1 MNFNLCKF
9 RTMNYKLIIAV
20 LCFLPFSSISIAFD
34 LNNMT
39 SADRETFQKEIRR
52 YILENPDIIFEAAD
66 LVRKREAALEVQED
80 EDLIRANFDEIFYDN
95 YSYVGGNPDG
105 DITLVEF
112 VDYKCGYCRKASEI
126 VREFLKTDRNI
137 RFVVKEFPI
146 LGEAS
151 LISSKF
157 AIAVKNI
164 GGLEEYKFVHDI
176 LLTLT
181 ADPSEAYLRRIA
193 TELQLD
199 PEELFTAMESEPVL
213 QEISQTSELAKKL
226 QIGGTPTFIFEE
238 QVLRGFVPLDVL
250 LQVAETVR
258 NK

>member
-1 MNFNLCKF
+1 
-9 RTMNYKLIIAV
+9 MNYKLLIA
-20 LCFLPFSSISIAFD
+20 LLFFLPFSSISIAFD

-39 SADRETFQKEIRR
+39 NADRETFQKEIRR

-80 EDLIRANFDEIFYDN
+80 EDLIRSNFDEIFYDN

-126 VREFLKTDRNI
+126 VREFLETDRNI

-164 GGLEEYKFVHDI
+164 GGPEEYKFVHDI
-176 LLTLT
+176 LLSLT

-193 TELQLD
+193 TELQLN

-226 QIGGTPTFIFEE
+226 QIDGTPTFIFEE
-238 QVLRGFVPLDVL
+238 QVLRGFVPLDLL

>member
-1 MNFNLCKF
+1 MIH
-9 RTMNYKLIIAV
+9 KLLIV
-20 LCFLPFSSISIAFD
+20 LLCFLPFSSISIAFD

-39 SADRETFQKEIRR
+39 NEDRETFQKEIRR

-66 LVRKREAALEVQED
+66 LVRKREAALEIQED
-80 EDLIRANFDEIFYDN
+80 KDLIKSNFNEIFYDN

-146 LGEAS
+146 LGEPS

-164 GGLEEYKFVHDI
+164 GGPEDYKFVHDI

-193 TELQLD
+193 NELQLD
-199 PEELFTAMESEPVL
+199 PAVLFTAMESEPVL

-226 QIGGTPTFIFEE
+226 QISGTPTFILGE

-250 LQVAETVR
+250 LQVAEAVH